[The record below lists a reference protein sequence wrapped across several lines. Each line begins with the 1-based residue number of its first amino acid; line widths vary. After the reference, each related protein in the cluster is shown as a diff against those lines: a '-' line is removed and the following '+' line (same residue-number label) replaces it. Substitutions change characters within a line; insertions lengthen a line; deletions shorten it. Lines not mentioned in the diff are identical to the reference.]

1 MENIIEKLDRIND
14 DNIILYTWSLEE
26 KNVRNLFNNVKIES
40 FFVRFHE

>member
-14 DNIILYTWSLEE
+14 DNIILDTWSLEE

-40 FFVRFHE
+40 FFV